1 MLTSIG
7 KFTKSFFVK
16 ILVGII
22 ILPFIFW
29 GMGDIFRGGNQNIIV
44 TIDSEKISTQEF
56 INYLQRINLSE
67 EERKS
72 LANTN
77 LLERILS
84 EYTGRKII
92 SLEVEKMGIN
102 VSDAALKNIIIND
115 DAFKKNG
122 EFSRTKYEKFLLE
135 SSLSAPMFEANLVE
149 QEKKRQLLSFLSKG
163 LVVSDY
169 LVESIYKKE
178 NQIKEIKYIDL
189 NEYYNKYIYKQ
200 EDIQKI
206 FNENK
211 DLFVEQFKSISFIE
225 LTPDSLIGKNEY
237 DKNYF
242 SKIDKIENEILD
254 GKTISKIA
262 EENSLKIIKTKEI
275 NFEKTDL
282 AGNKINI
289 IQDELF
295 KKIFDKQNINE
306 PELINLKDKYFLA
319 EISTLNNKKRGIEDI
334 LVKEAIES
342 KLKIQNILETNTNIT
357 KEISKKNYNLNSMID
372 FANKNNIKIKDHKI
386 DNIAKDSIFSSGLI
400 KRIYETKD
408 NEITL
413 LTNSKLSKN
422 FIIFVKN
429 TEYKNIN
436 KNSKEFKEYQTKA
449 KLDIASKIYST
460 YDVGVNKKYK
470 IVLNQKAIERIKN
483 SF

>member
-386 DNIAKDSIFSSGLI
+386 DNITKDSIFSSGLI

-436 KNSKEFKEYQTKA
+436 KNSKVFKEYQTKA